1 MAKYIALCSSK
12 GYAIGAKF
20 MEWMEARLDDL
31 DEQQAELLGHSE
43 DVLAI
48 CGSRMYVFF
57 LDAAPTERL
66 VSQHGSLLTYLDEEE
81 DLGAAGGGKL
91 RKSILTGA
99 RSDPCMAGVRAMAII
114 CDTVFWKLIRA
125 VKPAAD
131 RHVLDVLPKVHS

>member
-48 CGSRMYVFF
+48 CGSRMYVFR
-57 LDAAPTERL
+57 AR
-66 VSQHGSLLTYLDEEE
+66 
-81 DLGAAGGGKL
+81 GGGG
-91 RKSILTGA
+91 S
-99 RSDPCMAGVRAMAII
+99 
-114 CDTVFWKLIRA
+114 
-125 VKPAAD
+125 
-131 RHVLDVLPKVHS
+131 